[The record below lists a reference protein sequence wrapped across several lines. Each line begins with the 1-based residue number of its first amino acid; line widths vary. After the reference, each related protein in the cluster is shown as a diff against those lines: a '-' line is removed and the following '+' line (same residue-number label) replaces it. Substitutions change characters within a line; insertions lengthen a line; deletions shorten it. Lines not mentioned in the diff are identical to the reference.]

1 MNRENEDRYSDEF
14 LNALVDGEFP
24 PEERAALLQRLHDHP
39 KATKSYC
46 QLRSVKEMVQAAYER
61 PHQQF
66 AKATKS
72 ENTKLPRWPLI
83 GIAASIAVVSFLI
96 GLLFINPLNTST
108 LERFALI
115 DPDGRGTHA
124 ALAEDQETR
133 IVFHVVNS
141 SQPTGSELLTE
152 VENVLK
158 DYRQR
163 DKQLRVEVVAH
174 SKGLDL
180 LRKKL
185 SKHQARIKQLSETY
199 PNLTF
204 VACHNTV
211 NRIAISEGI
220 EVMLLPEATL
230 TESGVAHVVQRQRE
244 GWIYIQV

>member
-1 MNRENEDRYSDEF
+1 MNIDNENQYSDEF

-24 PEERAALLQRLHDHP
+24 PAERAELLQHLHDHSE
-39 KATKSYC
+39 ATKTYC
-46 QLRSVKEMVQAAYER
+46 QLRSIKEMVQAAYAHPDEHFKKEVTAK
-61 PHQQF
+61 PH
-66 AKATKS
+66 
-72 ENTKLPRWPLI
+72 RWMLI
-83 GIAASIAVVSFLI
+83 GIAASLAVISLVVGLFFLQPFDS
-96 GLLFINPLNTST
+96 LA

-115 DPDGRGTHA
+115 DRDGRGSHA
-124 ALAEDQETR
+124 ALAQDNEVR

-141 SQPTGSELLTE
+141 SQTNGGELLNE

-158 DYRQR
+158 DYRSRNQ
-163 DKQLRVEVVAH
+163 KLRVEVVAH

-185 SKHQARIKQLSETY
+185 SQNQDRIKQLADNY

-204 VACHNTV
+204 VACRNTV
-211 NRIAISEGI
+211 NRIAVSEGI
-220 EVMLLPEATL
+220 EVLLLPEAEL